1 MVFYSESTEETEKIA
16 TELAK
21 KTPPQCTFCLSGD
34 LGAGKTAFTRGLAK
48 GYGYD
53 MRVSSPTFTIMN
65 IYEGSV
71 PVYHFDLYR
80 LGDIDE
86 LYDLGFEP
94 LKSSITVVEWYK
106 GYEEF
111 FEGDNIIYVKIERV
125 GFDDKR
131 KIEISESEK

>member
-1 MVFYSESTEETEKIA
+1 MTFYSENVEGTEKIA
-16 TELAK
+16 FDLAK
-21 KTPPQCTFCLSGD
+21 KTAPPCTFCLSGD

-53 MRVSSPTFTIMN
+53 ARVSSPTFTIMN
-65 IYEGSV
+65 IYEGEV
-71 PVYHFDLYR
+71 PIYHFDLYR

-94 LKSSITVVEWYK
+94 QKTSVTVAEWYE

-111 FEGDNIIYVKIERV
+111 FEGDNILYVKIERID
-125 GFDDKR
+125 FDDKR
-131 KIEISESEK
+131 KIEISER